1 MSTWTPAASDSPRA
15 EVNDGRP
22 TKALRHAAQD
32 GASASVRAVAAA
44 QAPNKPIASGMST
57 DRASLTVPPRRALAT
72 VWFVAAVA
80 SAVLLVVA
88 GRLEGG
94 RDDVDQ
100 AEQRVGF
107 LDEGPLPIAAPPV
120 ASGLPASGG
129 ATVVLFL
136 RPGDAAQECREV
148 SRSVASSA
156 AVVAVLSVSAPC
168 AEVAGVLVDPEGRT
182 AAAYGMR
189 VPADGGPPV
198 GYAVVDGRAKVRY
211 RTLDPHPA
219 AHSGEIMTV
228 LDAL

>member
-1 MSTWTPAASDSPRA
+1 
-15 EVNDGRP
+15 
-22 TKALRHAAQD
+22 L
-32 GASASVRAVAAA
+32 VAA
-44 QAPNKPIASGMST
+44 
-57 DRASLTVPPRRALAT
+57 
-72 VWFVAAVA
+72 FVSV
-80 SAVLLVVA
+80 VLLAVA

-94 RDDVDQ
+94 RDDPDQ

-107 LDEGPLPIAAPPV
+107 LDEGPLPIPAPPV
-120 ASGLPASGG
+120 ASGLPASGR

-136 RPGDAAQECREV
+136 RPGAQECREV

-156 AVVAVLSVSAPC
+156 AVVAVLSGSAAC

-198 GYAVVDGRAKVRY
+198 GYAVVDDRAMVRY

-219 AHSGEIMTV
+219 ANSREIMTV
-228 LDAL
+228 LAGL